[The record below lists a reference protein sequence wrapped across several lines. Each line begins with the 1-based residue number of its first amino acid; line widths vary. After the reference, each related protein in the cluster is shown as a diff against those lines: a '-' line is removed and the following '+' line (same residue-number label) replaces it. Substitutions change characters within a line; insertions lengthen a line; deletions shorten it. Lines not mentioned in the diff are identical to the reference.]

1 MIRKSDTTS
10 GLKVKIVA
18 SVGDTNNGRVYEG
31 WSTVD
36 IIQPKVQIDFLGPRE
51 KIIDSDLSFSTM
63 VRISFQLSDLKKDL
77 LRYNN
82 CFTLFPLDYLS

>member
-18 SVGDTNNGRVYEG
+18 SVGDTNNGRIYEG

-36 IIQPKVQIDFLGPRE
+36 LIQPRVHLDFMGPKE
-51 KIIDSDLSFSTM
+51 KIIDSELSFTTM
-63 VRISFQLSDLKKDL
+63 VRISFQLLVTS
-77 LRYNN
+77 
-82 CFTLFPLDYLS
+82 

>member
-18 SVGDTNNGRVYEG
+18 SVGDNNNGRIYEG

-36 IIQPKVQIDFLGPRE
+36 LIQPRVHLDFMGP
-51 KIIDSDLSFSTM
+51 KQKLIDSDLSFTTM
-63 VRISFQLSDLKKDL
+63 VKISLLLSDLMKDA